1 LSTRT
6 TLALATAASL
16 TALALPAA
24 ATTGSATAAT
34 PAKGEAT
41 STLTILRLELA
52 GTTISAG
59 QVAAV
64 TSNATSPHQASVVVT
79 PLDSSVTGPVGRTTV
94 PLGQTATV
102 PSAPASIALPGGIG
116 SITGPTLRAAAD
128 DTTAGPVASAVLKA
142 LGKVTLLNV
151 PLDLKA
157 ASLTDLSQ
165 VTSSAATA
173 RKSLELGSLALPS
186 LQDLLSSLGVNLSAL
201 LGQLPQDKLIELAGL
216 VTSTASGAV
225 ATANSA
231 VDTAQAAI
239 TGTVPGTLDQ
249 AKSALTQAQGAV
261 TTAQSAVTS
270 ATAAFNT
277 AFAAIPTLPLGV
289 SSGLTADQFLALSPT
304 LQAATDALT
313 SANLVSLATAVQ
325 TAEDALTAANAAV
338 DQVQALVT
346 ALVNLVTAV
355 LNAVVGDNDPLAAL
369 GNIKVLTSAVAAKT
383 PKANAAV
390 SVGSVKVLGAATS
403 LQSLTGVLGD
413 VTDTLSSVLNSV
425 TGIKFTPPALTIG
438 QPSKSTDRKGDT
450 RFAKA
455 SIAGVTLTLPT
466 ISLPASLAL
475 PNVPTALG
483 GSLTL
488 GDLAE
493 TAQWTPGTPA
503 TSTPT
508 TTPKTSKHSSS
519 GGPLADTGGRVLLP
533 IVGAVLIGA
542 ALAVRRRLRPAA

>member
-1 LSTRT
+1 M
-6 TLALATAASL
+6 
-16 TALALPAA
+16 TALAVPAA
-24 ATTGSATAAT
+24 AAGTTPSASAT
-34 PAKGEAT
+34 PAKGEAA
-41 STLTILRLELA
+41 STLTLLRLELA

-59 QVAAV
+59 QVAAI
-64 TSNATSPHQASVVVT
+64 TSNATKPHQASVVVT

-94 PLGQTATV
+94 PIGQTATV
-102 PSAPASIALPGGIG
+102 PAAPRSIALPGGIG

-157 ASLTDLSQ
+157 ASLSDLSQ

-201 LGQLPQDKLIELAGL
+201 LGQLPQDKLVELAGL

-231 VDTAQAAI
+231 VDAAQAAI

-249 AKSALTQAQGAV
+249 AKSALTAAQGAV
-261 TTAQSAVTS
+261 TTAQGAV
-270 ATAAFNT
+270 ATATSAFNT
-277 AFAAIPTLPLGV
+277 AFAAIPALTLPLGV
-289 SSGLTADQFLALSPT
+289 SAGLTPDQFLALSST
-304 LQAATDALT
+304 LQSATDALT
-313 SANLVSLATAVQ
+313 SADLVSLATAVK

-355 LNAVVGDNDPLAAL
+355 LNAVVGDQDPLAAL
-369 GNIKVLTSAVAAKT
+369 GNIKVLTSAVAAKN
-383 PKANAAV
+383 PKADAAV

-413 VTDTLSSVLNSV
+413 VTGTLSSVLNSV
-425 TGIKFTPPALTIG
+425 AGVKFTPPALAIG

-466 ISLPASLAL
+466 ITLPAALAL

-503 TSTPT
+503 TTSTPT
-508 TTPKTSKHSSS
+508 TTPKTPRHRSS
-519 GGPLADTGGRVLLP
+519 GGPLAETGGRVLLP

-542 ALAVRRRLRPAA
+542 ALAVRRRFHPAA